1 MLIKLLKTNKPSS
14 FIALLLFALMLL
26 IINWLFPHQST
37 ATNNDILLV
46 LFPFFSIYSWLS
58 SLALFLLSFVMALSW
73 NRFVL
78 EHVILKNSGYILA
91 FSFLLTSSF
100 FSFSSTWVVN
110 CLFLFLL
117 QTLMNVY
124 NKKTVYRNAYD
135 AGFLLGLSCL
145 IYVPSFVFI
154 VTIYLALFIY
164 SSVSWRSLL
173 LPLIGVMT
181 PVLFLFS
188 YGYYFDLGNYLLGHY
203 ASEMEI
209 YFITVD
215 WTISSIIFSLF
226 VALLT
231 VLAIAEIVKW
241 YGVKNLKA
249 RKTFSLLF
257 SYCVCFIV
265 SIFFTH
271 RPWEH
276 FLLLSLPLSL
286 FFANYFF
293 HSRKRWWYE
302 STFVVLCLLSLYFK
316 TSLYFSS

>member
-14 FIALLLFALMLL
+14 LFVLFLFALMLL
-26 IINWLFPHQST
+26 IINWLFPHQPT
-37 ATNNDILLV
+37 VTNNDILLV
-46 LFPFFSIYSWLS
+46 LFPFFSTYSWLS

-78 EHVILKNSGYILA
+78 DHAILKNSGYILA
-91 FSFLLTSSF
+91 FSFLLMSSL

-117 QTLMNVY
+117 QTLMNIY
-124 NKKTVYRNAYD
+124 NKKTVYRNVYD

-154 VTIYLALFIY
+154 FIIYLALFIY

-181 PVLFLFS
+181 PVFFLFS
-188 YGYYFDLGNYLLGHY
+188 YGYYFDLGDHLMGHY
-203 ASEMEI
+203 ISAMEV
-209 YFITVD
+209 YFIAVD
-215 WTISSIIFSLF
+215 WTPSSIIFSLF
-226 VALLT
+226 LALLT
-231 VLAIAEIVKW
+231 LLAIAEIVKW

-249 RKTFSLLF
+249 RKTYSLLF
-257 SYCVCFIV
+257 CYCVCFIV
-265 SIFFTH
+265 SVFFSH
-271 RPWEH
+271 QPWEH
-276 FLLLSLPLSL
+276 FVLLSFPISL

-293 HSRKRWWYE
+293 HSKKRWWYE
-302 STFVVLCLLSLYFK
+302 STFIVLCLLSLYFK
-316 TSLYFSS
+316 ISLHISS